1 LPEHTHTQ
9 PKSTLGRIERPTYL
23 QHKLHHQSIL
33 LLTTHNCGHYPGHT
47 RIFHPHQSTG
57 PTSWQSWSPLPP
69 YTSCPRLCHYYDA
82 PHRNA
87 LHGFQIFKDIPNFPI
102 HQTIGAL
109 FDIFTNTTSKILQR
123 FHCLLPH
130 IAEVAC
136 APSIPPPDCINH
148 FLPLVSPKSA
158 RSRLKLHLNDYLS
171 HSLYNNVF
179 SNAPNHFHLLPSL
192 LSSQTAYHLIGLCR
206 SNPHNCLLNWQL
218 DIGIKRKL
226 RLPLNLTNNQP
237 ICACGTIVDI
247 FGDHIFKC
255 TCICNIGVHNAIRD
269 GLTHALAPVLSTAG
283 FVPPN
288 STPLPPI

>member
-1 LPEHTHTQ
+1 MLAVLVSSAPVHVLPQ
-9 PKSTLGRIERPTYL
+9 TLSLLWRPPQKCSSWLPNL
-23 QHKLHHQSIL
+23 Q
-33 LLTTHNCGHYPGHT
+33 GHP
-47 RIFHPHQSTG
+47 Q
-57 PTSWQSWSPLPP
+57 L
-69 YTSCPRLCHYYDA
+69 
-82 PHRNA
+82 
-87 LHGFQIFKDIPNFPI
+87 PI

-109 FDIFTNTTSKILQR
+109 FDIFANTTSKILQR

-136 APSIPPPDCINH
+136 APSIPPTDCINH

-158 RSRLKLHLNDYLS
+158 HIRLKLHLNDYLS
-171 HSLYNNVF
+171 HSLYKNNVF
-179 SNAPNHFHLLPSL
+179 SNAPDHFHLLPSL

-226 RLPLNLTNNQP
+226 RLPLHLTNNQP

-255 TCICNIGVHNAIRD
+255 TCI
-269 GLTHALAPVLSTAG
+269 STAG

-288 STPLPPI
+288 FTPLPPI